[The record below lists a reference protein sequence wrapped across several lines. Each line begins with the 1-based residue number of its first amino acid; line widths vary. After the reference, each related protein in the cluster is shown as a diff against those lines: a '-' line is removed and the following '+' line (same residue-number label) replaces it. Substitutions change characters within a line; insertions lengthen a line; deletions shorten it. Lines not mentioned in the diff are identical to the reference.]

1 MHLQDGRTPLDLA
14 RANIENKEAEMMAA
28 VEAVLSEHG
37 AKEQRGGK
45 HSLRSAAEKGILEE
59 VVARIK
65 EGADVN
71 ERNRVRLNCAAVS
84 NTSPTATR
92 RTRIYGKYIHLGE
105 GEGVKIAYAKKCTL
119 AVH

>member
-1 MHLQDGRTPLDLA
+1 MLLQDGRSPLDLA
-14 RANIENKEAEMMAA
+14 RANIEKKEAEMMAA
-28 VEAVLSEHG
+28 VEAVLREYG

-71 ERNRVRLNCAAVS
+71 ERNRVRLECAAVS
-84 NTSPTATR
+84 NPSPQLR
-92 RTRIYGKYIHLGE
+92 EEHEFMGNIYMLERDEGK
-105 GEGVKIAYAKKCTL
+105 
-119 AVH
+119 

>member
-1 MHLQDGRTPLDLA
+1 MLLQDGRSPLDLA
-14 RANIENKEAEMMAA
+14 RANIEKKEAEMMAA
-28 VEAVLSEHG
+28 VETVLREYG

-71 ERNRVRLNCAAVS
+71 ERNRVRLECAAVS
-84 NTSPTATR
+84 KSFSTATQ
-92 RTRIYGKYIHLGE
+92 RTRIHGKHIHVGE
-105 GEGVKIAYAKKCTL
+105 RGEAKIAYA
-119 AVH
+119 